1 MTMNNKYIT
10 IRYKSRE
17 KEKKNTNKIEIN
29 CAIICKK
36 YAIICANYVI
46 IYTDYAI
53 IVQTLHSI
61 VQMWGLLLIR
71 WSALVDLH
79 SKLLVNIEWQETR
92 LIGTCTMFSIFTA
105 FYDNNDLKKTCNIDA
120 TCQIIFRFYF

>member
-1 MTMNNKYIT
+1 MTMNNRYIT

-61 VQMWGLLLIR
+61 VQM
-71 WSALVDLH
+71 
-79 SKLLVNIEWQETR
+79 
-92 LIGTCTMFSIFTA
+92 
-105 FYDNNDLKKTCNIDA
+105 
-120 TCQIIFRFYF
+120 